1 MKKRLALL
9 LAGFVVCY
17 YAIHVAYDLPNLIHG
32 TPHFDWLP
40 TNRLNVAVR
49 LAEMGTAF
57 LFVLLPYLALHT
69 YYPHNKTGWA
79 VLLALAGV
87 VCVFFIQYALRWALI
102 RPVRLRNFF
111 NDNLFFTGVYLLYG
125 VVFYFVRYA
134 WHKEVEQKDLLLQN
148 RQAELSFLRSQI
160 NPHFLFN
167 SLNNIYALVYD
178 LSPNALP
185 AIAGLSELLRYM
197 LYDANDFV
205 PLEKELAYIEKYI
218 GLQML
223 RFGHPVQAYLQ
234 VNGAISGI
242 KIAPLLLVPFI
253 ENAFKHGDLAQGGR
267 GIEAVLN
274 AVDTKLY
281 FYCFNTKGAGQ
292 KDIGGGI
299 GLTNI
304 RRRLH
309 LLYPGRHTLQIN
321 DTPHS
326 FTVNLELQYGQ

>member
-1 MKKRLALL
+1 MNSDSKE
-9 LAGFVVCY
+9 Y
-17 YAIHVAYDLPNLIHG
+17 
-32 TPHFDWLP
+32 P
-40 TNRLNVAVR
+40 TN
-49 LAEMGTAF
+49 
-57 LFVLLPYLALHT
+57 
-69 YYPHNKTGWA
+69 YPADAIA
-79 VLLALAGV
+79 VLDSMSVTKGKGV
-87 VCVFFIQYALRWALI
+87 
-102 RPVRLRNFF
+102 
-111 NDNLFFTGVYLLYG
+111 
-125 VVFYFVRYA
+125 
-134 WHKEVEQKDLLLQN
+134 
-148 RQAELSFLRSQI
+148 ELVGSMSLRSQQ
-160 NPHFLFN
+160 
-167 SLNNIYALVYD
+167 YAGD
-178 LSPNALP
+178 
-185 AIAGLSELLRYM
+185 
-197 LYDANDFV
+197 YDANDFV

-218 GLQML
+218 GLQRL